1 MIIQCANTLIRNN
14 RFSKRNGRNHGH
26 AIIRPEKSRQKFPCR
41 TISNPEE
48 LMKLGYNTK
57 PSQPMI
63 PMIPVNDYDVLK
75 KVAWTTLITKQPL
88 IGELLMTYLT
98 NIYESK
104 PKKIIIFK
112 KHSMLFDKN
121 VEKLKSRFYKL
132 KKDQLRMS
140 WNDALL
146 KLNSTHVNDYDVYD
160 EVA

>member
-1 MIIQCANTLIRNN
+1 MSIQTQRNLLFQKK
-14 RFSKRNGRNHGH
+14 FSKRLGSGFTGK
-26 AIIRPEKSRQKFPCR
+26 IRSEKSRQKFPCR

-48 LMKLGYNTK
+48 LMKLGFTK
-57 PSQPMI
+57 PSQQMI

-98 NIYESK
+98 NIYESQ
-104 PKKIIIFK
+104 PKKLITFK
-112 KHSMLFDKN
+112 KHQMFFDKN
-121 VEKLKSRFYKL
+121 VDQIKSRFYKL

-146 KLNSTHVNDYDVYD
+146 KLNSTHVNDYDVYE